1 MAEVGAPIAPTV
13 LEPAAAAAPEE
24 VHPTQEVHPANAN
37 EVPRLGFEKRLL
49 EAECNSLRSAL
60 LEEQKEV
67 DPVVIHTPDLQAE
80 DPVLEQLKTLG
91 SLQNVMHA
99 NLVEQQRNLR
109 VSILQGRIAETVMKI
124 QSKSIQ
130 GMELE
135 RKHLLAYVEK
145 RSMLVKALWTA

>member
-1 MAEVGAPIAPTV
+1 MADAVAPVAPTV

-24 VHPTQEVHPANAN
+24 VHPTQEVQPASVH
-37 EVPRLGFEKRLL
+37 EVPHLGFEKRLL

-80 DPVLEQLKTLG
+80 DPVQEQLKTLG

-99 NLVEQQRNLR
+99 HFDGATKKFESVLPSGKNR
-109 VSILQGRIAETVMKI
+109 
-124 QSKSIQ
+124 
-130 GMELE
+130 
-135 RKHLLAYVEK
+135 
-145 RSMLVKALWTA
+145 RSSDEDPE